1 MGYNIKNWGILIQ
14 EERRGYYCSKLKKGK
29 LKTKNLSKIAILDEK
44 EPSNNQQ
51 TEPKHCM
58 AEVEELYS
66 LKPGNLPSQHLYL
79 KRSTVCHARA
89 NPSEETLSESSQIR
103 ELYEAIKILS
113 EEVTFSNASA
123 KA

>member
-14 EERRGYYCSKLKKGK
+14 EEGRGYYCSKLKKGK
-29 LKTKNLSKIAILDEK
+29 LKTKNDEK